1 MGDITAYQRIID
13 DCCVEIEKNNRR
25 IEELS
30 NMLDKVGKLMYEEE
44 EFFYDKN
51 QAYSYIQNINSKAVS
66 SLGNML
72 KENVSLSK
80 QQSIFDTYEEIKRI
94 IKKKIDH
101 LIEENHE
108 LSYRSS
114 YYQAEIEKTLE
125 DNN

>member
-13 DCCVEIEKNNRR
+13 DCCVDIEKNNRR

-30 NMLDKVGKLMYEEE
+30 NMLEKVDKLMYEEE

-51 QAYSYIQNINSKAVS
+51 KAYSYVQNIHSKAVS
-66 SLGNML
+66 SLGDML
-72 KENVSLSK
+72 KEKISLSR
-80 QQSIFDTYEEIKRI
+80 QQSVFDAYEEIKGI
-94 IKKKIDH
+94 IKKNLDH

-125 DNN
+125 DDN